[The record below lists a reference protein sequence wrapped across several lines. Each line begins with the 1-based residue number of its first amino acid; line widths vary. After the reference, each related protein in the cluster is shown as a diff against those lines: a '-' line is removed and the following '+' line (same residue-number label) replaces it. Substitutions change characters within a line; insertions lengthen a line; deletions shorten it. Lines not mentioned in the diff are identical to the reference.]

1 MEIKNAKSANL
12 CDESAKTL
20 LETEGR
26 HHIYGVDRLEPG
38 DEFII
43 TPVSYTDAEGKPKE
57 VMVTAREYNSN
68 KYLNFY
74 CTGDREIISFTALF
88 GTPKVRKFFGPD
100 SVFSPTFIKG
110 KTFADYEN
118 SYFKAPYKKED
129 DLKEHLDE
137 FKGRRFRCV
146 ASCVDDKT
154 FPDSTPQTRYMFE
167 EIKAK

>member
-38 DEFII
+38 DEFVL
-43 TPVSYTDAEGKPKE
+43 TPVSQGAKKTL
-57 VMVTAREYNSN
+57 VTAREYNGN

-100 SVFSPTFIKG
+100 SEFSPKFIKG
-110 KTFADYEN
+110 KTFADYDGK
-118 SYFKAPYKKED
+118 YYKAPYKKED

-137 FKGRRFRCV
+137 FVGVRFRCV

-154 FPDSTPQTRYMFE
+154 FPNSTPQTRYMFE
-167 EIKAK
+167 KIEGTQTAE